1 MKSRGKSVPYAEL
14 LIVMGVLLPV
24 SACTWANPWQKPAT
38 AAKEGE
44 GADGAASTAQKEMPK
59 VNLSRNEQ
67 QIYDKYHS
75 TPGVATGLNPE
86 SRAIES
92 RLGYK

>member
-1 MKSRGKSVPYAEL
+1 MRSRGKSAPYVEL
-14 LIVMGVLLPV
+14 LIVMGVLLPI
-24 SACTWANPWQKPAT
+24 SACTWANPWQK
-38 AAKEGE
+38 AAAPGEGE
-44 GADGAASTAQKEMPK
+44 PAEVKKEMPK
-59 VNLSRNEQ
+59 VKLDRTEQ

-75 TPGVATGLNPE
+75 MPGEASGWSTE